1 MNELMLDTANL
12 EELEYGLS
20 MWPVSGV
27 TSNPSILK
35 SEGDIDVYDRLKT
48 IRCLCTNGRS
58 LHIQVVSNTTDGIIK
73 EAKTIAS
80 IIGHDTYIKIPVSE
94 SGLPAIKALAKEGVN
109 VTATGIY
116 TTMQGILAVLAG
128 AKYVAIY
135 YNRMEDNC
143 TDADRVIEQIRS
155 FIDESG
161 SEAKILAAS
170 FKNVAEIVS
179 AFANGAHSATVSYGL
194 IKKALS
200 LPSIDSAVE
209 VFKHDFEE
217 IHGVGQTM
225 ATIIKKP
232 AKAKENN

>member
-35 SEGDIDVYDRLKT
+35 KEGNIDVYERLKM

-58 LHIQVVSNTTDGIIK
+58 LHIQVVSSSTEDIIK

-94 SGLPAIKALAKEGVN
+94 NGLPAIKALAKEGVN

-161 SEAKILAAS
+161 SDARILAAS

-179 AFANGAHSATVSYGL
+179 AFASGAHSATVSYAL

-200 LPSIDSAVE
+200 LPSIDSAVDA
-209 VFKHDFEE
+209 FKEDFEA
-217 IHGVGQTM
+217 IHGEGETM
-225 ATIIKKP
+225 DTI
-232 AKAKENN
+232 ANQ

>member
-12 EELEYGLS
+12 GELEYGLS
-20 MWPVSGV
+20 MWPVVGV

-35 SEGDIDVYDRLKT
+35 KEGAIDVYERLNT
-48 IRCLCTNGRS
+48 IRRLCTNGRS
-58 LHIQVVSNTTDGIIK
+58 LHIQVVSSTTDAIIE
-73 EAKTIAS
+73 EAKTIIS
-80 IIGHDTYIKIPVSE
+80 KIGHDTYIKIPVSE
-94 SGLPAIKALAKEGVN
+94 AGLPAIKALAKEGVN

-116 TTMQGILAVLAG
+116 TTMQGVLAVLAG

-161 SEAKILAAS
+161 SDAKILAAS

-179 AFANGAHSATVSYGL
+179 AFASGAHSATVSYGL

-200 LPSIDSAVE
+200 LPSIDSAVD
-209 VFKHDFEE
+209 VFRRDFEE
-217 IHGVGQTM
+217 IHGEGQTM
-225 ATIIKKP
+225 ATILNKD
-232 AKAKENN
+232 